1 MTYSAAL
8 FADDDDTLAIAQGR
22 KYARMA
28 DLAGISPHHK
38 VLEIGCGWG
47 GFMDFAARAF
57 DCEITGVSIST
68 QQCRYAEALLARSQ
82 YGDRARV
89 EFRDYRDLSGTYDR
103 IVSIEMF
110 EAVGEA
116 YWDTYAQTLKRL
128 LKPAGAA
135 AVQIITIDESRF
147 DTYRSSPDF
156 IQTHVFPGGM
166 LPTRTRLAETFERA
180 GFAITE
186 EHTAGMHYARTL
198 TLWRERFDAA
208 WSAIIELGFDERF
221 RRLWHFY
228 LAYCEA
234 GFRTGATD
242 LVQLRLEHA

>member
-1 MTYSAAL
+1 
-8 FADDDDTLAIAQGR
+8 
-22 KYARMA
+22 
-28 DLAGISPHHK
+28 
-38 VLEIGCGWG
+38 
-47 GFMDFAARAF
+47 
-57 DCEITGVSIST
+57 
-68 QQCRYAEALLARSQ
+68 
-82 YGDRARV
+82 
-89 EFRDYRDLSGTYDR
+89 
-103 IVSIEMF
+103 
-110 EAVGEA
+110 
-116 YWDTYAQTLKRL
+116 
-128 LKPAGAA
+128 
-135 AVQIITIDESRF
+135 
-147 DTYRSSPDF
+147 
-156 IQTHVFPGGM
+156 M